1 MPPDGAGLSIDAA
14 VVSGGGY
21 VSFDSQTGEYTG
33 ILQLSILDF
42 VSVTAI
48 GLIDTKMPDGS
59 SGFSLLI
66 IITADFGAGIQL
78 GFGFTLLAV
87 GGLLGLNRSAQ
98 MEALAA
104 GVQSNAV
111 ASVMF
116 PTDVIA
122 NASRIISD
130 LKTFFPPQRGT
141 FLIGPMA
148 KLGWGEPTLVSL
160 SLGIIVEIPPGDIAI
175 LGILQIEL
183 PAEEAAILV
192 LQVNF
197 IGVFEPDKQRFY
209 FFASLFDSHLLFIT
223 IGGQMGVLFAYGDNA
238 NFVLSVGGF
247 HPQFNPPPLPFPA
260 PQRIQISIIN
270 ESFARIQ
277 CQGYFAVTTNTVQFG
292 TNSSYYFGFS
302 ALSMQGSSSFD
313 ALIQFSPFYFTV
325 DMSMSFSV
333 EVFGLGVYGINVDL
347 SLSGPTPW
355 HAHGTA
361 SISFLFFSIGIGV
374 DFTWGD
380 SQNTTFPPI
389 AVMPILAAE
398 FEKRSNWRALPP
410 TNSNLLVSLRKLDPS
425 DTGFVLHPVGTLQI
439 SQRAAPLD
447 LTLDKYGS
455 QTPSDANRFSLAVG
469 TGALGKID
477 NLQDQFAPAQFQ
489 NMDDADKLS
498 SAAFVPLDSG
508 IELAA
513 AGKAYAT
520 GNALTRIVRYDVTI
534 IDKNLL
540 RLTSRFFNFAGSLF
554 QHLLLGSSVARS
566 PLSAYQKSLA
576 QPYAPKVT
584 VQPETFAVAFA
595 ANNRVYRAEAA
606 NFSSQAAA
614 NDYLARAV
622 STDPS
627 LAGTLHV
634 LPQFELAL
642 AA

>member
-1 MPPDGAGLSIDAA
+1 MIA
-14 VVSGGGY
+14 VHLN
-21 VSFDSQTGEYTG
+21 D
-33 ILQLSILDF
+33 
-42 VSVTAI
+42 
-48 GLIDTKMPDGS
+48 
-59 SGFSLLI
+59 
-66 IITADFGAGIQL
+66 
-78 GFGFTLLAV
+78 GFGLALFLL
-87 GGLLGLNRSAQ
+87 
-98 MEALAA
+98 
-104 GVQSNAV
+104 
-111 ASVMF
+111 
-116 PTDVIA
+116 D
-122 NASRIISD
+122 
-130 LKTFFPPQRGT
+130 
-141 FLIGPMA
+141 
-148 KLGWGEPTLVSL
+148 
-160 SLGIIVEIPPGDIAI
+160 
-175 LGILQIEL
+175 
-183 PAEEAAILV
+183 
-192 LQVNF
+192 
-197 IGVFEPDKQRFY
+197 
-209 FFASLFDSHLLFIT
+209 
-223 IGGQMGVLFAYGDNA
+223 
-238 NFVLSVGGF
+238 
-247 HPQFNPPPLPFPA
+247 
-260 PQRIQISIIN
+260 
-270 ESFARIQ
+270 
-277 CQGYFAVTTNTVQFG
+277 
-292 TNSSYYFGFS
+292 
-302 ALSMQGSSSFD
+302 
-313 ALIQFSPFYFTV
+313 
-325 DMSMSFSV
+325 
-333 EVFGLGVYGINVDL
+333 
-347 SLSGPTPW
+347 
-355 HAHGTA
+355 
-361 SISFLFFSIGIGV
+361 SFLFQIFRFAQRL
-374 DFTWGD
+374 D
-380 SQNTTFPPI
+380 Q
-389 AVMPILAAE
+389 L
-398 FEKRSNWRALPP
+398 FECYSARAR
-410 TNSNLLVSLRKLDPS
+410 LLLFGTAHKS
-425 DTGFVLHPVGTLQI
+425 TLQI

>member
-1 MPPDGAGLSIDAA
+1 
-14 VVSGGGY
+14 
-21 VSFDSQTGEYTG
+21 
-33 ILQLSILDF
+33 
-42 VSVTAI
+42 
-48 GLIDTKMPDGS
+48 
-59 SGFSLLI
+59 
-66 IITADFGAGIQL
+66 
-78 GFGFTLLAV
+78 LA
-87 GGLLGLNRSAQ
+87 
-98 MEALAA
+98 
-104 GVQSNAV
+104 
-111 ASVMF
+111 
-116 PTDVIA
+116 
-122 NASRIISD
+122 
-130 LKTFFPPQRGT
+130 
-141 FLIGPMA
+141 
-148 KLGWGEPTLVSL
+148 
-160 SLGIIVEIPPGDIAI
+160 
-175 LGILQIEL
+175 
-183 PAEEAAILV
+183 
-192 LQVNF
+192 
-197 IGVFEPDKQRFY
+197 
-209 FFASLFDSHLLFIT
+209 
-223 IGGQMGVLFAYGDNA
+223 
-238 NFVLSVGGF
+238 
-247 HPQFNPPPLPFPA
+247 
-260 PQRIQISIIN
+260 
-270 ESFARIQ
+270 
-277 CQGYFAVTTNTVQFG
+277 
-292 TNSSYYFGFS
+292 
-302 ALSMQGSSSFD
+302 
-313 ALIQFSPFYFTV
+313 
-325 DMSMSFSV
+325 
-333 EVFGLGVYGINVDL
+333 
-347 SLSGPTPW
+347 
-355 HAHGTA
+355 
-361 SISFLFFSIGIGV
+361 
-374 DFTWGD
+374 WGD